1 VRDSLGRAYNRAEF
15 VEQRREM
22 LQTWADYL
30 DQLRSGKDIVPRKTR
45 GRPPRTLLPPRGL
58 VGG

>member
-1 VRDSLGRAYNRAEF
+1 VRDSLSRAYNRTEF

-30 DQLRSGKDIVPRKTR
+30 DQLRSGKDIVPRKSR
-45 GRPPRTLLPPRGL
+45 GWQARSP
-58 VGG
+58 